1 MNNKI
6 TYVCAVVHDGADVV
20 LDIACRHLVPRIL
33 LEVAL
38 VAGQDVLEVN
48 GDVVVSVRSGLLV
61 VETDGVAD
69 LVSDDSQLKEI
80 LDKVE
85 YRFRKLLSGQIKV
98 YTVERIKALQKNF

>member
-1 MNNKI
+1 M
-6 TYVCAVVHDGADVV
+6 HDGADIV

-69 LVSDDSQLKEI
+69 LVSDDSQLREKLEKIGYWFTRIVSQFCHIGSKENCCQG
-80 LDKVE
+80 
-85 YRFRKLLSGQIKV
+85 KLK
-98 YTVERIKALQKNF
+98 YTQWK